1 MISRGGGRGENF
13 RYELFEVSSHRALG
27 RKINNNFTRYTD
39 SSNFFFLDT
48 LDRSTDGEIS
58 SHHRETSFEAG
69 RYLESTP
76 SIAI

>member
-1 MISRGGGRGENF
+1 MNCSRFHLIEHSDGKLITILHVTLILR
-13 RYELFEVSSHRALG
+13 
-27 RKINNNFTRYTD
+27 I
-39 SSNFFFLDT
+39 FFLDT
-48 LDRSTDGEIS
+48 LDRSMDGEIS